1 MFLFTGMEGQFNKY
15 KHSKVDSMGF
25 DYDYSSL
32 MHYGK
37 VTFSRNGKPTIRA
50 LNNPYMSL
58 GRGGG
63 FSELDIKKMNA
74 LYDCKSKF
82 LIKIRSTAVTYWV
95 NFLRWWTFLRSFFY
109 DHASSSSWN
118 KLVIPYEIQSEDTI
132 HFGSMQPWEGGGG
145 VGGRDYDFLRQRC
158 GNSIHPIIGQS
169 NVF

>member
-15 KHSKVDSMGF
+15 KHSKVDSIGF

-95 NFLRWWTFLRSFFY
+95 NFLCWPCSRW
-109 DHASSSSWN
+109 SWN

-132 HFGSMQPWEGGGG
+132 HFGSMQSWGGGG
-145 VGGRDYDFLRQRC
+145 EDYDFLRQRC
-158 GNSIHPIIGQS
+158 GNSMHPIIGQS

>member
-15 KHSKVDSMGF
+15 KHSKVDSIGF

-95 NFLRWWTFLRSFFY
+95 NFLCWPCVQLKLKQTGNSLRNSIRRY
-109 DHASSSSWN
+109 YSLREYAA
-118 KLVIPYEIQSEDTI
+118 VV
-132 HFGSMQPWEGGGG
+132 GGGG
-145 VGGRDYDFLRQRC
+145 EDYDFLRQRC
-158 GNSIHPIIGQS
+158 GNSMHPIIGQS

>member
-58 GRGGG
+58 GRGAG
-63 FSELDIKKMNA
+63 FSELDIKKINA

-82 LIKIRSTAVTYWV
+82 LIKIRSTAVTYCV
-95 NFLRWWTFLRSFFY
+95 NFL
-109 DHASSSSWN
+109 
-118 KLVIPYEIQSEDTI
+118 
-132 HFGSMQPWEGGGG
+132 
-145 VGGRDYDFLRQRC
+145 C
-158 GNSIHPIIGQS
+158 
-169 NVF
+169 

>member
-1 MFLFTGMEGQFNKY
+1 MEGQFNKY

-25 DYDYSSL
+25 GYDYSSL

-37 VTFSRNGKPTIRA
+37 VTFSRNGKPTIQA

-63 FSELDIKKMNA
+63 FSELDIKKINA

-95 NFLRWWTFLRSFFY
+95 NFLCWWTFFRSFFY
-109 DHASSSSWN
+109 DHASSWSWN
-118 KLVIPYEIQSEDTI
+118 KLVIPYEIQSKILFTS
-132 HFGSMQPWEGGGG
+132 GLCSLGGWGGGG
-145 VGGRDYDFLRQRC
+145 EGSMIFYVIGVVIP
-158 GNSIHPIIGQS
+158 SIQ
-169 NVF
+169 

>member
-15 KHSKVDSMGF
+15 KHSKVDSIGF

-95 NFLRWWTFLRSFFY
+95 NFLCWPCVQLKLKQTGNSLRNSIRRY
-109 DHASSSSWN
+109 YSLREYAA
-118 KLVIPYEIQSEDTI
+118 V
-132 HFGSMQPWEGGGG
+132 GGGG
-145 VGGRDYDFLRQRC
+145 DGGEDYDFLRQRW
-158 GNSIHPIIGQS
+158 GNSMHPIIGQS

>member
-15 KHSKVDSMGF
+15 KHSKVDSIGF

-82 LIKIRSTAVTYWV
+82 LTHS
-95 NFLRWWTFLRSFFY
+95 LL
-109 DHASSSSWN
+109 
-118 KLVIPYEIQSEDTI
+118 EILPKNA
-132 HFGSMQPWEGGGG
+132 F
-145 VGGRDYDFLRQRC
+145 
-158 GNSIHPIIGQS
+158 
-169 NVF
+169 